1 MESLALKTR
10 LAVFWVFIG
19 ATMSANTILYF
30 IVPGVIDEIRVGKV
44 VGMQAEQGLL
54 LIMAILYYWIPLAMA
69 VLSLTLKDRVN
80 RWASIVLGIFYAVF
94 ILFELSMNV
103 TSIAYPYLMLM
114 DTSAIVAAILIAWY
128 AWKWK

>member
-1 MESLALKTR
+1 
-10 LAVFWVFIG
+10 
-19 ATMSANTILYF
+19 
-30 IVPGVIDEIRVGKV
+30 VIDEIRAGKV